1 MSNYLESELQKIIAD
16 TEENGKISSEYGF
29 KFFRIFLT
37 AAEAK
42 EILEIIQHYRGYH
55 HAIHSKAAS

>member
-1 MSNYLESELQKIIAD
+1 MSNYIETELQRIIAVS
-16 TEENGKISSEYGF
+16 EENGKISSEYAL

-55 HAIHSKAAS
+55 VVHSKAAS

>member
-1 MSNYLESELQKIIAD
+1 MSNHIESELQRIIAVS
-16 TEENGKISSEYGF
+16 EKNGEISSEYAF

-42 EILEIIQHYRGYH
+42 EILEIIQNYKHYDVVHPR
-55 HAIHSKAAS
+55 AAS

>member
-1 MSNYLESELQKIIAD
+1 MPNYIESELQRIIAVS
-16 TEENGKISSEYGF
+16 EKNGEISSEYAF

-42 EILEIIQHYRGYH
+42 EILEIIQNYKDYDVVHPR
-55 HAIHSKAAS
+55 AAS

>member
-16 TEENGKISSEYGF
+16 TEENGKISSEYAF

-42 EILEIIQHYRGYH
+42 EILEIIQNRRDYH
-55 HAIHSKAAS
+55 VVHSKAAS

>member
-1 MSNYLESELQKIIAD
+1 MSNYIESELQRIIAI
-16 TEENGKISSEYGF
+16 TERNGKISSEYAF

-42 EILEIIQHYRGYH
+42 EILEIIQNCRDYH
-55 HAIHSKAAS
+55 VVHSRAAS

>member
-1 MSNYLESELQKIIAD
+1 MSNYIESELQRIIAVS
-16 TEENGKISSEYGF
+16 EKNEKISSDYAF

-42 EILEIIQHYRGYH
+42 EILEIIQRSRDYH
-55 HAIHSKAAS
+55 VVHSKAER

>member
-1 MSNYLESELQKIIAD
+1 MSKNIESELKSIIAIS
-16 TEENGKISSEYGF
+16 EKNGKISSEYAF

-42 EILEIIQHYRGYH
+42 ELFEIIQDYRDYH
-55 HAIHSKAAS
+55 VVHSKAAS

>member
-1 MSNYLESELQKIIAD
+1 MSNHLESELQKIID
-16 TEENGKISSEYGF
+16 VTEKNRKISSEYAS

-42 EILEIIQHYRGYH
+42 EILEIIQKYRGYH
-55 HAIHSKAAS
+55 VVHTKAAS

>member
-1 MSNYLESELQKIIAD
+1 MSNHIESELQRIIAVS
-16 TEENGKISSEYGF
+16 EKNGEISSEYAF

-42 EILEIIQHYRGYH
+42 EILEIIQNHKDYDVVHPR
-55 HAIHSKAAS
+55 AAS

>member
-1 MSNYLESELQKIIAD
+1 MSNYLESELQRIIAVS
-16 TEENGKISSEYGF
+16 EENGKISSEYAL

-55 HAIHSKAAS
+55 VVHSKAAS

>member
-1 MSNYLESELQKIIAD
+1 MSNYLESELQRIIAIS
-16 TEENGKISSEYGF
+16 EKNRKISSEYGF

-42 EILEIIQHYRGYH
+42 EILEIIQHYKGYH
-55 HAIHSKAAS
+55 HAVRSKAAG